1 MSDIDARLRE
11 DVHLLGELLGNT
23 IREQYGDDFLDKIE
37 QIRKGAKADRRGA
50 VAEQAAGEELSA
62 SLNQLQENEL
72 LPVARAFNQFLNLA
86 NIAEQY
92 QLIHRRDE
100 SQPAPFESRVLPELL
115 ARLQS
120 EGHSNESLARQL
132 ARLEIE
138 LVLTAHPTEVARRTL
153 IQKYDAIAAQLALQD
168 HRDLTSAEREQ
179 IRERLQ
185 RLIAEAW
192 HTEEIR
198 RVRPTPVD
206 EAKWGFAV
214 IEHSLWHAIPNYL
227 RKADHALHAAT
238 GLHLPLE
245 AAPIRFAS
253 WMGGDRDGNP
263 NVTAPVTREVLLLA
277 RWMAADLYL
286 RDIDHLASEL
296 SMQQASPALQA
307 KVGDSVEPY
316 RALLKQL
323 RERLRATRQWAHT
336 SLTANTPAPAEVL
349 QNNRD
354 LLDPLELCYQSLHE
368 CGMGVIADGPLLD
381 CLRRA
386 VTFGLFLVRLDVRQD
401 SSRHSSAM
409 TEITDYLGLGRY
421 EDWDE
426 EARISF
432 LTQELTNRRPL
443 LPGYFKPSADTAEV
457 LKTCKEIAAAPAASL
472 GSYVISMAGAASD
485 VLAVQLL
492 LKESGVQR
500 PMRVVPLF
508 ETLADLDNAGPV
520 METLLQLP
528 GYRARL
534 QGPQEVMIGY
544 SDSAKDAG
552 TTAAA
557 WAQYRAQERLV
568 DICREQQVEL
578 LLFHGRGGTVGRGG
592 GPAHAA
598 ILSQPPGSVA
608 GRFRTTE
615 QGEMIRF
622 KFGLPD
628 IAEQNLNL
636 YLAAVLEATLLPPP
650 PPEPAWRHLMDELA
664 ADGVSAYRAVV
675 RENPQFVEYF
685 RQSTPEQ
692 ELGRLPL
699 GSRPAKRRAGGIESL
714 RAIPWIFGWTQTRL
728 MLPAWLGWEAA
739 LSKALERGEGELL
752 GQMRE
757 QWPFFRTR
765 IDMLEMVLAK
775 ADADIARLYDERLV
789 QPDLLPL
796 GAHLRDLLSQACSVV
811 LGLTGQSQLLAHS
824 PDTLEFIRLRNTYL
838 DPLHLLQA
846 ELLARSRGQEAA
858 QDSPLEQALLVSVAG
873 IAAGLRNTG

>member
-1 MSDIDARLRE
+1 MTDIDVRLRE
-11 DVHLLGELLGNT
+11 DVHVLGELLGDT
-23 IREQYGDDFLDKIE
+23 IRQQHGEAFLQKIE
-37 QIRKGAKADRRGA
+37 DIRHSAKADRRGPGEQLSSTLA
-50 VAEQAAGEELSA
+50 DLAEED
-62 SLNQLQENEL
+62 L

-86 NIAEQY
+86 NMAEQY
-92 QLIHRRDE
+92 QLIRRRDAG
-100 SQPAPFESRVLPELL
+100 QPEPFEARVLPELL
-115 ARLQS
+115 TRLKQA
-120 EGHSNESLARQL
+120 GHKDDVLARQL
-132 ARLEIE
+132 AKLDIQ

-153 IQKYDAIAAQLALQD
+153 IQKYDAIAAQLAAQD
-168 HRDLTSAEREQ
+168 HRDLTPAERQ
-179 IRERLQ
+179 QVRERLR

-198 RVRPTPVD
+198 RTRPTPVD

-214 IEHSLWHAIPNYL
+214 IEHSLWQAIPNHL
-227 RKADHALHAAT
+227 RKVDKALFEAT

-263 NVTAPVTREVLLLA
+263 NVTAAVTREVLLLA
-277 RWMAADLYL
+277 RWMAADLFL
-286 RDIDHLASEL
+286 RDVDALAAEL

-307 KVGDSVEPY
+307 RVGESAEPY
-316 RALLKQL
+316 RAVLKQL
-323 RERLRATRQWAHT
+323 RDRLRATRAWAHT
-336 SLTANTPAPAEVL
+336 ALSSSQPPSADVL
-349 QNNRD
+349 VDNRD
-354 LLDPLELCYQSLHE
+354 LIAPLELCYQSLHA

-381 CLRRA
+381 SLRRA
-386 VTFGLFLVRLDVRQD
+386 VTFGLFLGRLDVRQD
-401 SSRHSSAM
+401 AARHRDAM
-409 TEITDYLGLGRY
+409 AEITDYLGLGSY
-421 EDWDE
+421 AEWDE
-426 EARISF
+426 ERRIEF
-432 LTQELTNRRPL
+432 LQAELKNRRPL
-443 LPGYFKPSADTAEV
+443 LPAHFKPQAETAEV
-457 LKTCKEIAAAPAASL
+457 LATCREIAAAPGASL

-485 VLAVQLL
+485 VLVVQLL
-492 LKESGVQR
+492 LKEAGLTR

-520 METLLQLP
+520 MERLLGLP
-528 GYRARL
+528 GYRTSLR
-534 QGPQEVMIGY
+534 GPQEVMIGY

-557 WAQYRAQERLV
+557 WAQYRAQENLV
-568 DICREQQVEL
+568 RICREHQVEL

-622 KFGLPD
+622 KFGLPG

-650 PPEPAWRHLMDELA
+650 PPEPAWRALMDQLA
-664 ADGVSAYRAVV
+664 ADGVKAYRGVV
-675 RENPQFVEYF
+675 REHPDFVEYF

-728 MLPAWLGWEAA
+728 MLPAWLGWETA
-739 LSKALERGEGELL
+739 LGNALARGQGELL

-757 QWPFFRTR
+757 RWPFFRTR

-775 ADADIARLYDERLV
+775 ADAEIAKAYDERLV
-789 QPDLLPL
+789 QPQLLPL
-796 GAHLRDLLSQACSVV
+796 GAHLRDLLSQSCQVV
-811 LGLTGQSQLLAHS
+811 LGLTGQSVLLAHS
-824 PDTLEFIRLRNTYL
+824 PETLEFIRLRNTYL
-838 DPLHLLQA
+838 DPLHRLQA
-846 ELLARSRGQEAA
+846 ELLARSRSREAA
-858 QDSPLEQALLVSVAG
+858 LDSPLEQALLVTVAG

>member
-1 MSDIDARLRE
+1 MTDIDVRLRE
-11 DVHLLGELLGNT
+11 DVHVLGELLGET
-23 IREQYGDDFLDKIE
+23 IRQQHGEAFLQKIE
-37 QIRKGAKADRRGA
+37 AIRHSAKADRRD
-50 VAEQAAGEELSA
+50 AGEQLSSTLA
-62 SLNQLQENEL
+62 DLAEEDL

-86 NIAEQY
+86 NMAEQY
-92 QLIHRRDE
+92 QLIRRRDVD
-100 SQPAPFESRVLPELL
+100 QPEPFEARVLPELL
-115 ARLQS
+115 ARLKQA
-120 EGHSNESLARQL
+120 GHGNDALARQL
-132 ARLEIE
+132 AKLDIQ

-153 IQKYDAIAAQLALQD
+153 IQKYDAIAGQLAAQD
-168 HRDLTSAEREQ
+168 HRDLTPAERQ
-179 IRERLQ
+179 QVRERLR

-198 RVRPTPVD
+198 RTRPTPVD

-214 IEHSLWHAIPNYL
+214 IEHSLWHAIPSHL
-227 RKADHALHAAT
+227 RKVDKALLDAT
-238 GLHLPLE
+238 GLRLPLE

-263 NVTAPVTREVLLLA
+263 NVTAAVTREVLLLA
-277 RWMAADLYL
+277 RWMAADLFL
-286 RDIDHLASEL
+286 RDIDALAAEL
-296 SMQQASPALQA
+296 SMQQANDALRA
-307 KVGDSVEPY
+307 RVGDSAEPY
-316 RALLKQL
+316 RAVLKQL
-323 RERLRATRQWAHT
+323 RDRLRATRAWAHSALT
-336 SLTANTPAPAEVL
+336 SSQPASAEVL
-349 QNNRD
+349 VDNRD
-354 LLDPLELCYQSLHE
+354 LIAPLELCYQSLHE
-368 CGMGVIADGPLLD
+368 CGMGVIAEGPLLD

-401 SSRHSSAM
+401 AARHRDALS
-409 TEITDYLGLGRY
+409 EITDYLGLGRY
-421 EDWDE
+421 ADWDE
-426 EARISF
+426 EQRIAF
-432 LTQELTNRRPL
+432 LLAELKNRRPL
-443 LPGYFKPSADTAEV
+443 LPAHFKPQADTAEV
-457 LKTCKEIAAAPAASL
+457 LATCREIAAAPAASL

-492 LKESGVQR
+492 LKEAGLTR

-520 METLLQLP
+520 MQRLLGLP
-528 GYRARL
+528 GYRAGLR
-534 QGPQEVMIGY
+534 GPQEVMIGY

-557 WAQYRAQERLV
+557 WAQYRAQENLV
-568 DICREQQVEL
+568 RICTEHQVEL

-622 KFGLPD
+622 KFGLPG

-650 PPEPAWRHLMDELA
+650 PPQPAWREVMDQLA
-664 ADGVSAYRAVV
+664 ADGVKAYRGVV
-675 RENPQFVEYF
+675 RENPDFVEYF

-728 MLPAWLGWEAA
+728 MLPAWLGWETA
-739 LSKALERGEGELL
+739 LNNALARGQGELL
-752 GQMRE
+752 AQMRE

-775 ADADIARLYDERLV
+775 ADAQIAEAYDERLV
-789 QPDLLPL
+789 QPHLRPL
-796 GAHLRDLLSQACSVV
+796 GAHLRDLLSQSCQVV
-811 LGLTGQSQLLAHS
+811 LGLTGQPVLLAHS
-824 PDTLEFIRLRNTYL
+824 PETLEFISLRNTYL
-838 DPLHLLQA
+838 DPLHRLQA
-846 ELLARSRGQEAA
+846 ELLARSRSREAA
-858 QDSPLEQALLVSVAG
+858 LDSPLEQALLVTVAG

>member
-1 MSDIDARLRE
+1 MAEIDARLRE
-11 DVHLLGELLGNT
+11 DVHQLGEQLGHT
-23 IREQYGDDFLDKIE
+23 ISVQHGAAFLEKIE
-37 QIRKGAKADRRGA
+37 RIRKGAKAARRGSS
-50 VAEQAAGEELSA
+50 EGAAQLSET
-62 SLNQLQENEL
+62 LNQLNDAEL

-92 QLIHRRDE
+92 HRVRRRAPGE
-100 SQPAPFESRVLPELL
+100 AQPFEDNMLADLL
-115 ARLQS
+115 ARLS
-120 EGHSNESLARQL
+120 ANGHKGEALARQFG
-132 ARLEIE
+132 RLDIE

-153 IQKYDAIAAQLALQD
+153 IQKYDAMAEQLAAGD
-168 HRDLTSAEREQ
+168 HNDLSVAERERVTQ
-179 IRERLQ
+179 RLQ

-198 RVRPTPVD
+198 RSRPSPVD

-214 IEHSLWHAIPNYL
+214 IEHSLWQAVPNVL
-227 RKADHALHAAT
+227 RKADQVLHQAT
-238 GLHLPLE
+238 GFHLPLE

-263 NVTAPVTREVLLLA
+263 NVTASVTREVLLLS

-286 RDIDHLASEL
+286 RDIDHLAADL
-296 SMQQASPALQA
+296 SMQQASPALLA
-307 KVGDSVEPY
+307 RVGESAEPY
-316 RALLKQL
+316 RSLLKQL
-323 RERLRATRQWAHT
+323 RERLRATRSWAQAA
-336 SLTANTPAPAEVL
+336 LNEAVPAPAAVL
-349 QNNRD
+349 HDNHD
-354 LLDPLELCYQSLHE
+354 LFEPLQLCYQSLHE

-386 VTFGLFLVRLDVRQD
+386 ATFGLFLVRLDVRQD
-401 SSRHSSAM
+401 SSRHAAAM

-421 EDWDE
+421 AEWDE
-426 EARISF
+426 ETRVTF
-432 LTQELTNRRPL
+432 LLNELENRRPL
-443 LPGYFKPSADTAEV
+443 LPAHFKASGETAEV
-457 LKTCKEIAAAPAASL
+457 LATCREVAGAPAASL

-492 LKESGVQR
+492 LKESGLQR

-520 METLLQLP
+520 ISRLLALR

-557 WAQYRAQERLV
+557 WAQYRAQETLV
-568 DICREQQVEL
+568 QVCREQNVEL

-598 ILSQPPGSVA
+598 ILSQPPGSVV

-636 YLAAVLEATLLPPP
+636 YLAAVLEATVLPPP
-650 PPEPAWRHLMDELA
+650 TPEPAWRELMDKLA
-664 ADGVSAYRAVV
+664 TDGVNAYRAVV
-675 RENPQFVEYF
+675 REHPQFVAYF
-685 RQSTPEQ
+685 RQATPEL

-699 GSRPAKRRAGGIESL
+699 GSRPAKRREGGVESL
-714 RAIPWIFGWTQTRL
+714 RAIPWIFAWTQTRL

-739 LSKALERGEGELL
+739 LNNALQRGEGELL
-752 GQMRE
+752 QQMRV

-775 ADADIARLYDERLV
+775 ADASIARLYDERLV
-789 QPDLLPL
+789 EPALLPL
-796 GAHLRDLLSQACSVV
+796 GEHLRGLLSQAVTAV
-811 LGLTGQSQLLAHS
+811 LGLTGQSQLLVHS
-824 PDTLEFIRLRNTYL
+824 PETLESISVRNTYL

-846 ELLARSRGQEAA
+846 ELLARSRQRDDQAG
-858 QDSPLEQALLVSVAG
+858 SPLEQALLVSVAG

>member
-1 MSDIDARLRE
+1 MAEIDARLRE
-11 DVHLLGELLGNT
+11 DVHRLGELLGHT
-23 IREQYGDDFLDKIE
+23 ISGQRGAAFLDKIE
-37 QIRKGAKADRRGA
+37 RIRKGAKGARRGSA
-50 VAEQAAGEELSA
+50 AGAEQLSA
-62 SLNQLQENEL
+62 TLKQLADDEL

-92 QLIHRRDE
+92 HRVRRRG
-100 SQPAPFESRVLPELL
+100 PAEPEPFESGVLAELL
-115 ARLQS
+115 QRLLANGQGG
-120 EGHSNESLARQL
+120 EALARQFG
-132 ARLEIE
+132 RLDIE

-153 IQKYDAIAAQLALQD
+153 IQKYDAIAAQLAAGD
-168 HRDLTSAEREQ
+168 HNDLSSAEREQ
-179 IRERLQ
+179 VRQRLQ

-198 RVRPTPVD
+198 RSRPSPVD

-214 IEHSLWHAIPNYL
+214 IEHSLWQALPNVL
-227 RKADHALHAAT
+227 RKADQALQAAT
-238 GLHLPLE
+238 GLHLALD

-263 NVTAPVTREVLLLA
+263 NVTAAVTREVLLLA

-286 RDIDHLASEL
+286 RDIDQLAAEL
-296 SMQQASPALQA
+296 SMQQASDELRVQ
-307 KVGDSVEPY
+307 VGVHPEPY
-316 RALLKQL
+316 RCLLKQL
-323 RERLRATRQWAHT
+323 RERLRATRSWAEAALHER
-336 SLTANTPAPAEVL
+336 LDPPAAVL
-349 QNNRD
+349 QDNRE
-354 LLDPLELCYQSLHE
+354 LLDPLTLCYQSLHD
-368 CGMGVIADGPLLD
+368 CGMGVIAEGPLLD

-386 VTFGLFLVRLDVRQD
+386 ATFGLFLLRLDVRQD
-401 SSRHSSAM
+401 SSRHAAAM
-409 TEITDYLGLGRY
+409 SEITDYLGLGRY
-421 EDWDE
+421 AEWDE
-426 EARISF
+426 EARVQF
-432 LTQELTNRRPL
+432 LLGELENRRPL
-443 LPGYFKPSADTAEV
+443 LPAHFMPSGETAEV
-457 LKTCKEIAAAPAASL
+457 LATCREVAAAPEASL

-492 LKESGVQR
+492 LKEAGLQR

-520 METLLQLP
+520 ISRLLGLH

-534 QGPQEVMIGY
+534 HGPQEVMIGY

-557 WAQYRAQERLV
+557 WAQYRAQETLV
-568 DICREQQVEL
+568 QVCREHEVEL

-650 PPEPAWRHLMDELA
+650 NPEPAWRALMDRLA
-664 ADGVSAYRAVV
+664 RDGVGAYRAVV
-675 RENPQFVEYF
+675 REHPQFVAYF
-685 RQSTPEQ
+685 RQATPEQ

-699 GSRPAKRRAGGIESL
+699 GSRPAKRREGGVESL
-714 RAIPWIFGWTQTRL
+714 RAIPWIFAWTQTRL

-739 LSKALERGEGELL
+739 LGNALQRGEGELL

-757 QWPFFRTR
+757 HWPFFRTR

-775 ADADIARLYDERLV
+775 ADDAIARLYDERLV
-789 QPDLLPL
+789 DAELRPL
-796 GAHLRDLLSQACSVV
+796 GAHLRGLLSQAVATV
-811 LGLTGQSQLLAHS
+811 LGLTGQSRLLAHS
-824 PDTLEFIRLRNTYL
+824 PETLDSITVRNTYL

-846 ELLARSRGQEAA
+846 ELLARSRQRENQA
-858 QDSPLEQALLVSVAG
+858 DSPLEQALLVSVAG

>member
-1 MSDIDARLRE
+1 MAEIDARLRE
-11 DVHLLGELLGNT
+11 DVHQLGELLGNT
-23 IREQYGDDFLDKIE
+23 ISLQHGAAFLDKIE
-37 QIRKGAKADRRGA
+37 RIRKGAKASRRGSQEG
-50 VAEQAAGEELSA
+50 AEQLSA
-62 SLNQLQENEL
+62 TLNQLDDDEL

-92 QLIHRRDE
+92 HRVRRRAPGE
-100 SQPAPFESRVLPELL
+100 PEPFEDNVLADLL
-115 ARLQS
+115 QRLS
-120 EGHSNESLARQL
+120 AHGHKGEALARQVG
-132 ARLEIE
+132 RLDIE

-153 IQKYDAIAAQLALQD
+153 IQKYDAIAEQLAAGD
-168 HRDLTSAEREQ
+168 HSDLSSGEREQ
-179 IRERLQ
+179 VKQRLQ

-198 RVRPTPVD
+198 RSRPSPVD

-214 IEHSLWHAIPNYL
+214 IEHSLWHAIPNVL
-227 RKADHALHAAT
+227 RKADQVLHSAT
-238 GLHLPLE
+238 GLHLPLD

-263 NVTAPVTREVLLLA
+263 NVTASVTREVLLLA

-286 RDIDHLASEL
+286 RDVDNLAAEL
-296 SMQQASPALQA
+296 SMQQASPALLA
-307 KVGDSVEPY
+307 RVGESAEPY
-316 RALLKQL
+316 RSLLKQL
-323 RERLRATRQWAHT
+323 RERLRATRSWAQAALHEQI
-336 SLTANTPAPAEVL
+336 PASAAVL
-349 QNNRD
+349 QDNRE
-354 LLDPLELCYQSLHE
+354 LLEPLTLCYQSLHE

-386 VTFGLFLVRLDVRQD
+386 ATFGLFLVRLDVRQD
-401 SSRHSSAM
+401 SSRHAAAM
-409 TEITDYLGLGRY
+409 SEITDYLGLGRY
-421 EDWDE
+421 AEWDE
-426 EARISF
+426 EARLAF
-432 LTQELTNRRPL
+432 LLQELENRRPL
-443 LPGYFKPSADTAEV
+443 LPGHFKPGGETEEV
-457 LKTCKEIAAAPAASL
+457 LATCREVARAPAASL

-492 LKESGVQR
+492 LKEAGLQR

-520 METLLQLP
+520 ISRLLALH

-534 QGPQEVMIGY
+534 HGPQEVMIGY

-557 WAQYRAQERLV
+557 WAQYRAQETLV
-568 DICREQQVEL
+568 QVCREQQVEL

-650 PPEPAWRHLMDELA
+650 SPEPAWRDLMDKLA
-664 ADGVSAYRAVV
+664 SDGVSAYRAVV
-675 RENPQFVEYF
+675 REHPQFVAYF
-685 RQSTPEQ
+685 RQATPEQ

-699 GSRPAKRRAGGIESL
+699 GSRPAKRREGGVESL
-714 RAIPWIFGWTQTRL
+714 RAIPWIFAWTQTRL

-739 LSKALERGEGELL
+739 LNNALQRGEGELL
-752 GQMRE
+752 AQMRA

-775 ADADIARLYDERLV
+775 ADESIALLYDQRLV
-789 QPDLLPL
+789 EPALQPL
-796 GAHLRDLLSQACSVV
+796 GAHLRGLLSQAVVAV

-824 PDTLEFIRLRNTYL
+824 PETLESISVRNTYL

-846 ELLARSRGQEAA
+846 ELLARSRSRDNQA
-858 QDSPLEQALLVSVAG
+858 DSPLEQALLVSVAG

>member
-1 MSDIDARLRE
+1 MADIDARLRE

-23 IREQYGDDFLDKIE
+23 IREQRGAEFLDKIE
-37 QIRKGAKADRRGA
+37 RIRKGAKAGRRGSA
-50 VAEQAAGEELSA
+50 EGAEQLS
-62 SLNQLQENEL
+62 SSVDGLGDDEL

-92 QLIHRRDE
+92 QLMHRRDDK
-100 SQPAPFESRVLPELL
+100 QPLPFESRVLPELL
-115 ARLQS
+115 DRLKA
-120 EGHSNESLARQL
+120 EGHSRDALARQL
-132 ARLEIE
+132 SKLEIE

-153 IQKYDAIAAQLALQD
+153 IQKYDAIAAQLAALD
-168 HRDLTSAEREQ
+168 HRDLNSIERTQITS
-179 IRERLQ
+179 RLQ

-198 RVRPTPVD
+198 RIRPTPVD

-263 NVTAPVTREVLLLA
+263 NVTAAVTREVLLLA

-286 RDIDHLASEL
+286 RDVDNLAAEL
-296 SMQQASPALQA
+296 SMQQASDALRA
-307 KVGDSVEPY
+307 SVGDSAEPY
-316 RALLKQL
+316 RAELKRL
-323 RERLRATRQWAHT
+323 RERLRATRNWANA
-336 SLTANTPAPAEVL
+336 SLSETLPAPEAVL
-349 QNNRD
+349 QDNRE
-354 LLDPLELCYQSLHE
+354 LLDPLMLCFQSLHE

-401 SSRHSSAM
+401 SSRHCAAM

-421 EDWDE
+421 EEWDE
-426 EARISF
+426 QTRIDF
-432 LTQELTNRRPL
+432 LLRELNNRRPL
-443 LPGYFKPSADTAEV
+443 LPSYFKPAADTAEV
-457 LKTCKEIAAAPAASL
+457 LATCREVAAAPAASL
-472 GSYVISMAGAASD
+472 GSYVISMAGSASD

-492 LKESGVQR
+492 LKESGLQR

-520 METLLQLP
+520 IETLLGLP
-528 GYRARL
+528 GYRSRL
-534 QGPQEVMIGY
+534 HGPQEVMIGY

-568 DICREQQVEL
+568 EICREQQVEL

-650 PPEPAWRHLMDELA
+650 PPQPAWRTMMDQMA
-664 ADGVSAYRAVV
+664 GDGVSAYRAVV
-675 RENPQFVEYF
+675 RENPEFVEYF
-685 RQSTPEQ
+685 RQATPEQ

-699 GSRPAKRRAGGIESL
+699 GSRPAKRREGGVESL
-714 RAIPWIFGWTQTRL
+714 RAIPWIFAWTQTRL

-739 LSKALERGEGELL
+739 LSKALERGEGEVLA
-752 GQMRE
+752 QMRE

-789 QPDLLPL
+789 SAELQHL
-796 GAHLRDLLSQACSVV
+796 GAHLRDLLSQACNVV
-811 LGLTGQSQLLAHS
+811 LGLTRQTQLLAHS
-824 PDTLEFIRLRNTYL
+824 PETLEFISLRNTYL

-846 ELLARSRGQEAA
+846 ELLSRSRNREASL
-858 QDSPLEQALLVSVAG
+858 DSPLELALLVSVAG

>member
-1 MSDIDARLRE
+1 MSDIDVRLRE
-11 DVHLLGELLGNT
+11 DVHLLGELLGTT
-23 IREQYGDDFLDKIE
+23 IREQYGDAFLEKIE
-37 QIRKGAKADRRGA
+37 RIRRGAKADRQRHPDGQESSA
-50 VAEQAAGEELSA
+50 QLSS
-62 SLNQLQENEL
+62 SLNDLAEDEL

-86 NIAEQY
+86 NICEQY
-92 QLIHRRDE
+92 QLIRRRDE
-100 SQPAPFESRVLPELL
+100 GQPEPFENTVLPELL
-115 ARLQS
+115 ARLKS
-120 EGHSNESLARQL
+120 AGHSPEALARQL
-132 ARLEIE
+132 GRLEIE

-153 IQKYDAIAAQLALQD
+153 IQKYDAIAAQLASQD
-168 HRDLTSAEREQ
+168 HRDLNDAERDA
-179 IRERLQ
+179 IRQRLQ

-198 RVRPTPVD
+198 RTRPTPVD

-214 IEHSLWHAIPNYL
+214 IENSLWQAVPHHL
-227 RKADHALHAAT
+227 RKVDQALHAAT
-238 GLHLPLE
+238 GFRLALE
-245 AAPIRFAS
+245 AAPVRFAS

-263 NVTAPVTREVLLLA
+263 NVTAKVTREVLLLA
-277 RWMAADLYL
+277 RWMAADLFV
-286 RDIDHLASEL
+286 RDVDQLAADL
-296 SMQQASPALQA
+296 SMQQASAALIER
-307 KVGDSVEPY
+307 VGDSPEPY

-323 RERLRATRQWAHT
+323 RERLRATRTWAQA
-336 SLTANTPAPAEVL
+336 SLQENQPAGADVL
-349 QNNRD
+349 QDNRD
-354 LLDPLELCYQSLHE
+354 LLEPLQLCFQSLHE

-401 SSRHSSAM
+401 STRHSSAM
-409 TEITDYLGLGRY
+409 SEITDYLGLGRY
-421 EDWDE
+421 EEWDE
-426 EARISF
+426 QARVSF
-432 LTQELTNRRPL
+432 LARELASRRPL
-443 LPGYFKPSADTAEV
+443 LPPYFKASADTAEV
-457 LKTCKEIAAAPAASL
+457 LATCREIAAAPAASL

-492 LKESGVQR
+492 LKESGVLR

-520 METLLQLP
+520 IEQLLQLP
-528 GYRARL
+528 GYRNRL
-534 QGPQEVMIGY
+534 HGPQEVMIGY

-557 WAQYRAQERLV
+557 WAQYRAQEKLV
-568 DICREQQVEL
+568 DICREQDVEL

-636 YLAAVLEATLLPPP
+636 YLAAVLEATVLPPP
-650 PPEPAWRHLMDELA
+650 PPQPAWRTLMDELA
-664 ADGVSAYRAVV
+664 ADGVKAYRQVV
-675 RENPQFVEYF
+675 REHPQFVEYF

-699 GSRPAKRRAGGIESL
+699 GSRPAKRRQGGIESL

-739 LSKALERGEGELL
+739 LSSALARGEGEQLAN
-752 GQMRE
+752 MRE

-775 ADADIARLYDERLV
+775 ADAEIALLYDQRLV
-789 QPDLLPL
+789 EPGLQPL
-796 GAHLRDLLSQACSVV
+796 GVELRDLLSQCCEVV
-811 LGLTGQSQLLAHS
+811 LGLTGQRQLLAHS
-824 PDTLEFIRLRNTYL
+824 PVTLEFFRLRNTYL

-846 ELLARSRGQEAA
+846 ELLARSRTREAA
-858 QDSPLEQALLVSVAG
+858 LDSPLEQALLVTVAG

>member
-1 MSDIDARLRE
+1 MAEIDARLRE
-11 DVHLLGELLGNT
+11 DVHQLGELLGNT
-23 IREQYGDDFLDKIE
+23 ISVQHGAAFLDKIE
-37 QIRKGAKADRRGA
+37 RIRKGAKASRRGSQEG
-50 VAEQAAGEELSA
+50 AEQLSA
-62 SLNQLQENEL
+62 TLNQLDDDEL

-92 QLIHRRDE
+92 HRVRRRAQGE
-100 SQPAPFESRVLPELL
+100 AQPFEDNILADLL
-115 ARLQS
+115 QRLS
-120 EGHSNESLARQL
+120 SNGHKGEALARQFG
-132 ARLEIE
+132 RLDIE

-153 IQKYDAIAAQLALQD
+153 IQKYDAMAEQLAAGD
-168 HRDLTSAEREQ
+168 HSDLSAAEREQ
-179 IRERLQ
+179 VKQRLQ

-198 RVRPTPVD
+198 RSRPSPVD

-214 IEHSLWHAIPNYL
+214 IEHSLWHAIPNVL
-227 RKADHALHAAT
+227 RKADQVLHSAT
-238 GLHLPLE
+238 GLHLPLD

-263 NVTAPVTREVLLLA
+263 NVTASITREVLLLA

-286 RDIDHLASEL
+286 RDVDNLAAEL
-296 SMQQASPALQA
+296 SMQQASPALLA
-307 KVGDSVEPY
+307 RVGASAEPY
-316 RALLKQL
+316 RSLLKQL
-323 RERLRATRQWAHT
+323 RERLRATRSWAQAALHEQI
-336 SLTANTPAPAEVL
+336 PAPAAVL
-349 QNNRD
+349 QDNRE
-354 LLDPLELCYQSLHE
+354 LLEPLTLCYQSLHE

-386 VTFGLFLVRLDVRQD
+386 ATFGLFLVRLDVRQD
-401 SSRHSSAM
+401 SSRHAAAM
-409 TEITDYLGLGRY
+409 SEITDYLGLGRY
-421 EDWDE
+421 AEWDE
-426 EARISF
+426 EARLAF
-432 LTQELTNRRPL
+432 LLKELENRRPL
-443 LPGYFKPSADTAEV
+443 LPGHFKPSGETEEV
-457 LKTCKEIAAAPAASL
+457 LATCREVAGAPAASL

-492 LKESGVQR
+492 LKEAGLQR

-520 METLLQLP
+520 ISRLLALH

-534 QGPQEVMIGY
+534 HGPQEVMIGY

-557 WAQYRAQERLV
+557 WAQYRAQETLV
-568 DICREQQVEL
+568 QVCREQDVEL

-598 ILSQPPGSVA
+598 ILSQPPGSVT

-650 PPEPAWRHLMDELA
+650 SPEPAWRELMDKLA
-664 ADGVSAYRAVV
+664 SDGVSAYRAVV
-675 RENPQFVEYF
+675 REHPQFVDYF
-685 RQSTPEQ
+685 RQATPEQ

-699 GSRPAKRRAGGIESL
+699 GSRPAKRREGGVESL
-714 RAIPWIFGWTQTRL
+714 RAIPWIFAWTQTRL

-739 LSKALERGEGELL
+739 LDNAFQRGEGELL

-757 QWPFFRTR
+757 HWPFFRTR

-775 ADADIARLYDERLV
+775 ADESIAQLYDERLV
-789 QPDLLPL
+789 EPALRPL
-796 GAHLRDLLSQACSVV
+796 GEHLRGLLSQAVVAV

-824 PDTLEFIRLRNTYL
+824 PETLESISVRNTYL

-846 ELLARSRGQEAA
+846 ELLARSRLRDNQA
-858 QDSPLEQALLVSVAG
+858 DSPLEQALLVSVAG

>member
-1 MSDIDARLRE
+1 MAEIDARLRE
-11 DVHLLGELLGNT
+11 DVHQLGELLGNT
-23 IREQYGDDFLDKIE
+23 ISLQHGAAFLDKIE
-37 QIRKGAKADRRGA
+37 RIRKGAKASRRGSQDG
-50 VAEQAAGEELSA
+50 AEQLSET
-62 SLNQLQENEL
+62 LNQLDDDEL

-92 QLIHRRDE
+92 HRVRRRAPGE
-100 SQPAPFESRVLPELL
+100 ARPFEDNILAELL
-115 ARLQS
+115 QRLS
-120 EGHSNESLARQL
+120 SKGHKGEALARQFG
-132 ARLEIE
+132 RLDIE

-153 IQKYDAIAAQLALQD
+153 IQKYDAMTEQLAAGD
-168 HRDLTSAEREQ
+168 HSDLSAAEREQ
-179 IRERLQ
+179 VKQRQQ

-198 RVRPTPVD
+198 RSRPSPID

-214 IEHSLWHAIPNYL
+214 IEHSLWHAVPNVL
-227 RKADHALHAAT
+227 RKADQVLHGAT
-238 GLHLPLE
+238 GLHLPLD

-263 NVTAPVTREVLLLA
+263 NVTASVTREVLLLA

-286 RDIDHLASEL
+286 RDIDSLAAEL
-296 SMQQASPALQA
+296 SMQQASPALLVR
-307 KVGDSVEPY
+307 VGDSAEPY
-316 RALLKQL
+316 RSLLKQL
-323 RERLRATRQWAHT
+323 RERLRATRSWAHAA
-336 SLTANTPAPAEVL
+336 LHEPVPASAAVL
-349 QNNRD
+349 QDNHE
-354 LLDPLELCYQSLHE
+354 LFEPLQCCYQSLHE

-386 VTFGLFLVRLDVRQD
+386 ATFGLFLVRLDVRQD
-401 SSRHSSAM
+401 ASRHAAAM
-409 TEITDYLGLGRY
+409 SEITEYLGLGRY
-421 EDWDE
+421 AEWDE
-426 EARISF
+426 AARLAF
-432 LTQELTNRRPL
+432 LQAELENRRPL
-443 LPGYFKPSADTAEV
+443 LPAHFKPSGETEEV
-457 LKTCKEIAAAPAASL
+457 LATCREVAVAPAASL

-492 LKESGVQR
+492 LKEAGLQR

-520 METLLQLP
+520 ISQLLGLH

-534 QGPQEVMIGY
+534 HGPQEVMIGY

-557 WAQYRAQERLV
+557 WAQYRAQETLV
-568 DICREQQVEL
+568 QVCREQDVEL

-650 PPEPAWRHLMDELA
+650 SPEPVWRELMDKLA
-664 ADGVSAYRAVV
+664 SDGVSAYRAVV
-675 RENPQFVEYF
+675 REHPQFVEYF
-685 RQSTPEQ
+685 SQATPEQ

-699 GSRPAKRRAGGIESL
+699 GSRPAKRRAGGVESL
-714 RAIPWIFGWTQTRL
+714 RAIPWIFAWTQTRL

-739 LSKALERGEGELL
+739 LNNALHRGEGELL
-752 GQMRE
+752 GQMRTH
-757 QWPFFRTR
+757 WPFFRTR

-775 ADADIARLYDERLV
+775 ADESIAQLYDERLV
-789 QPDLLPL
+789 EPALRPL
-796 GAHLRDLLSQACSVV
+796 GAHLRGLLSQAVIAV

-824 PDTLEFIRLRNTYL
+824 PETLESITVRNTYL

-846 ELLARSRGQEAA
+846 ELLARSRQRDNQAE
-858 QDSPLEQALLVSVAG
+858 STLEQALLVSVAG

>member
-1 MSDIDARLRE
+1 MADIDARLRE

-23 IREQYGDDFLDKIE
+23 IREQRGAEFLDKIE
-37 QIRKGAKADRRGA
+37 RIRKGAKAGRRGSA
-50 VAEQAAGEELSA
+50 EGAEQLS
-62 SLNQLQENEL
+62 SSVDGLEDDEL

-92 QLIHRRDE
+92 QLMHRRDDT
-100 SQPAPFESRVLPELL
+100 QPLPFESRVLPELL
-115 ARLQS
+115 DRLKT
-120 EGHSNESLARQL
+120 EGHAPDALARQL
-132 ARLEIE
+132 STLQIE

-153 IQKYDAIAAQLALQD
+153 IQKYDAIAAQLAALD
-168 HRDLTSAEREQ
+168 HRDLSSAERSQ
-179 IRERLQ
+179 ITSRLQ

-198 RVRPTPVD
+198 RIRPTPVD

-227 RKADHALHAAT
+227 RKADHALFSAT
-238 GLHLPLE
+238 GTHLPLD

-263 NVTAPVTREVLLLA
+263 NVTAAVTREVLLLA

-286 RDIDHLASEL
+286 RDVDNLAAEL
-296 SMQQASPALQA
+296 SMQQASTALRA
-307 KVGDSVEPY
+307 SVGDSAEPY
-316 RALLKQL
+316 RAELKRL
-323 RERLRATRQWAHT
+323 RERLRATRNWANA
-336 SLTANTPAPAEVL
+336 SLTASQPAPEAVL
-349 QNNRD
+349 HDNQD
-354 LLDPLELCYQSLHE
+354 LLAPLLLCFQSLHE

-401 SSRHSSAM
+401 STRHCAAM

-426 EARISF
+426 QARIDF
-432 LTQELTNRRPL
+432 LLRELDNRRPL
-443 LPGYFKPSADTAEV
+443 LPSYFKPAADTAEV
-457 LKTCKEIAAAPAASL
+457 LATCREVAAAPAASL
-472 GSYVISMAGAASD
+472 GSYVISMAGSASD

-492 LKESGVQR
+492 LKESGLQR

-520 METLLQLP
+520 IETLLGLP
-528 GYRARL
+528 GYRSRL
-534 QGPQEVMIGY
+534 HGPQEVMIGY

-568 DICREQQVEL
+568 EICREQQVEL

-650 PPEPAWRHLMDELA
+650 PP
-664 ADGVSAYRAVV
+664 
-675 RENPQFVEYF
+675 
-685 RQSTPEQ
+685 
-692 ELGRLPL
+692 
-699 GSRPAKRRAGGIESL
+699 
-714 RAIPWIFGWTQTRL
+714 
-728 MLPAWLGWEAA
+728 
-739 LSKALERGEGELL
+739 
-752 GQMRE
+752 
-757 QWPFFRTR
+757 
-765 IDMLEMVLAK
+765 
-775 ADADIARLYDERLV
+775 
-789 QPDLLPL
+789 
-796 GAHLRDLLSQACSVV
+796 
-811 LGLTGQSQLLAHS
+811 
-824 PDTLEFIRLRNTYL
+824 
-838 DPLHLLQA
+838 
-846 ELLARSRGQEAA
+846 
-858 QDSPLEQALLVSVAG
+858 
-873 IAAGLRNTG
+873 

>member
-1 MSDIDARLRE
+1 MAEIDARLRE
-11 DVHLLGELLGNT
+11 DVHLLGELLGDT
-23 IREQYGDDFLDKIE
+23 FRAERGAEFLAKIE
-37 QIRKGAKADRRGA
+37 RIRQGAKTARRGS
-50 VAEQAAGEELSA
+50 AEGAR
-62 SLNQLQENEL
+62 QLAQTLDALAEDEL

-92 QLIHRRDE
+92 HRIRRRRADE
-100 SQPAPFESRVLPELL
+100 PLPFEERLLGELL
-115 ARLQS
+115 ERLQAA
-120 EGHSNESLARQL
+120 GHSRQDLARQIAGL
-132 ARLEIE
+132 DIE
-138 LVLTAHPTEVARRTL
+138 LVLTAHPTEVTRRTL
-153 IQKYDAIAAQLALQD
+153 IQKYDAIAACLAARD
-168 HRDLTSAEREQ
+168 HADLSLREQ
-179 IRERLQ
+179 VRVRRELCRL
-185 RLIAEAW
+185 LAEVW

-198 RVRPTPVD
+198 RSKPTPVD

-227 RKADHALHAAT
+227 RKADQALHAAT
-238 GLHLPLE
+238 GLRLPLE

-296 SMQQASPALQA
+296 SMQQASPELQA

-323 RERLRATRQWAHT
+323 RERLRATRNWAHAALT
-336 SLTANTPAPAEVL
+336 GSLPAPADVL

-354 LLDPLELCYQSLHE
+354 LLEPLELCYQSLHA

-401 SSRHSSAM
+401 SSRHSAAM

-426 EARISF
+426 DARITF
-432 LTQELTNRRPL
+432 LMKELANRRPL

-457 LKTCKEIAAAPAASL
+457 LNTCKEIAAAPAASL

-520 METLLQLP
+520 IERLLLLP

-775 ADADIARLYDERLV
+775 ADADIARLYDQRLV
-789 QPDLLPL
+789 QADLLPL
-796 GAHLRDLLSQACSVV
+796 GAHLRDLLSQACAVV

-846 ELLARSRGQEAA
+846 ELLARSRQQEAT